1 MPQLRW
7 YDGGTLTVADWHC
20 PGAALGTGREEVAP
34 AFEVSI
40 GRAGSHAIR
49 GGDGETLVE
58 PTHLLCMNAGEVF
71 RPVRRALGVDRR
83 TRITVDADVLPELV
97 GADRREQRFP
107 ARTVV
112 LTARG
117 ALAHHQL
124 LRAVTADCRD
134 ELAIHALALELVA
147 AAGNH
152 APPRPRPASTV
163 AVRAAVR
170 AAQELLA
177 RHFAEPTTLA
187 ALAADVGLSPWHL
200 SRHFRR
206 EVGLGAH
213 QYRTRLRLLAAL
225 DRIRDSQ
232 RPDLARIA
240 FEVGFSSHSHLSRE
254 FRAFFGVP
262 PSRINPRR
270 ASATARGA

>member
-1 MPQLRW
+1 MPQQRW

-20 PGAALGTGREEVAP
+20 PGAALGTGPEEVAP
-34 AFEVSI
+34 GFEVSI

-49 GGDGETLVE
+49 AGDGETLVE
-58 PTHLLCMNAGEVF
+58 PTHVLCMNAGEVF

-83 TRITVDADVLPELV
+83 TRITVGADVLHELV
-97 GADRREQRFP
+97 GEHREPRFP
-107 ARTVV
+107 ARTVA

-124 LRAVTADCRD
+124 LRAVTAAGRD

-147 AAGNH
+147 EACNRRP
-152 APPRPRPASTV
+152 PPRGPASTV
-163 AVRAAVR
+163 AVRDAVR

-187 ALAADVGLSPWHL
+187 ALAAHVGLSPWHL

-232 RPDLARIA
+232 RPDLARVA

-262 PSRINPRR
+262 PSRVNPRR
-270 ASATARGA
+270 PSATARGA